1 MRAMEKNQIYP
12 KKKGGI
18 QLYREFIILFSNAS
32 SLQLNQYVYGR
43 LLIYL
48 NCFQIFDVVTLFP
61 HFHVK

>member
-1 MRAMEKNQIYP
+1 MRAMEKNQICQ
-12 KKKGGI
+12 KKGGI
-18 QLYREFIILFSNAS
+18 QLYREFIILFSNES

-48 NCFQIFDVVTLFP
+48 NCFQIFDVITLFP